1 MIDIPMICRA
11 IASIA
16 MAGAIGTAVYK
27 TENPNC
33 LWALFFIAAI
43 W

>member
-1 MIDIPMICRA
+1 MMDMAIVCKA

-33 LWALFFIAAI
+33 LWALFFISAI